1 MGLQSVIKI
10 KFNYQNP
17 EIFKT
22 YLAQEFLKKRI
33 LSGDLIYVSI
43 AHSTK
48 DINRYIKS
56 LDNILMKISTCLKSN
71 DSIIKLLEVPVAEVE
86 FERLN

>member
-1 MGLQSVIKI
+1 MNSDYRLLSTTR
-10 KFNYQNP
+10 N
-17 EIFKT
+17 IFCCGPKEEDEPDDGMT
-22 YLAQEFLKKRI
+22 IDQL
-33 LSGDLIYVSI
+33 
-43 AHSTK
+43 
-48 DINRYIKS
+48 IKS

>member
-1 MGLQSVIKI
+1 
-10 KFNYQNP
+10 
-17 EIFKT
+17 
-22 YLAQEFLKKRI
+22 
-33 LSGDLIYVSI
+33 
-43 AHSTK
+43 
-48 DINRYIKS
+48 